1 MDQVEYKV
9 AMESGQATVYRWDV
23 VEPVAEDAFY
33 TDFHGHT
40 VAKGNAP
47 VSATSYREGMG
58 ARDGGSISA
67 AFKGMHGWYFQ
78 NQSDEPV
85 NVKLRATGYF
95 SVVPAGEP
103 GNEAGLEARVSG

>member
-1 MDQVEYKV
+1 
-9 AMESGQATVYRWDV
+9 
-23 VEPVAEDAFY
+23 
-33 TDFHGHT
+33 
-40 VAKGNAP
+40 
-47 VSATSYREGMG
+47 
-58 ARDGGSISA
+58 
-67 AFKGMHGWYFQ
+67 MHGWYFQ